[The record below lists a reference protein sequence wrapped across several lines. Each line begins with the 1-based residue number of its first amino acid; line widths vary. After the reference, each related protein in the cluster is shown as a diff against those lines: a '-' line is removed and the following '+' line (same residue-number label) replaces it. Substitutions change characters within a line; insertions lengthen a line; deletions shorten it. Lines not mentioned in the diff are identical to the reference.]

1 MENKDTLPN
10 GYGEIVKAVNAVM
23 TEVSFI
29 EKDKTIGEGK
39 NSYKG
44 VSDEGV
50 KKLIGAAMAKH
61 GLAIFQV
68 GIKATPNIHRFTDN
82 NGYQKT
88 SVFTEVVTKYRL
100 CHISG
105 EYVDLEGYGHGVDS
119 QDKSAGKATTYALKY
134 LLLYTFLVSTGKI
147 DDADAVHSDEITKSV
162 TVKVDKAPTKPNA
175 TKEIVENYCA
185 AILNGE
191 IGMYE
196 EVFEKY
202 VVGTGG
208 KKLLDEAKAKYKQ
221 LSGELSWATSN
232 YPTSNYKTR
241 NMIPV

>member
-1 MENKDTLPN
+1 MENTNDTLPN

-68 GIKATPNIHRFTDN
+68 GIKATPNIYRFTDN

-147 DDADAVHSDEITKSV
+147 DDADAVHSDEITKAV
-162 TVKVDKAPTKPNA
+162 MVKVEKAPSKPKM
-175 TKEIVENYCA
+175 TKEIADNYIA
-185 AILNGE
+185 AILAGELGMFEEATSKYDITPNGIKILSE
-191 IGMYE
+191 A
-196 EVFEKY
+196 VAKR
-202 VVGTGG
+202 
-208 KKLLDEAKAKYKQ
+208 KKE
-221 LSGELSWATSN
+221 SGEL
-232 YPTSNYKTR
+232 
-241 NMIPV
+241 

>member
-1 MENKDTLPN
+1 MENTNDTLPN

-100 CHISG
+100 CHTSG

-147 DDADAVHSDEITKSV
+147 DDADAVHSDEITKAV
-162 TVKVDKAPTKPNA
+162 TVKVEKAPTTKQPEPPKKKKI
-175 TKEIVENYCA
+175 TKEIAENYAA

-191 IGMYE
+191 IGILETVEQEYE
-196 EVFEKY
+196 IGD
-202 VVGTGG
+202 GTR
-208 KKLLDEAKAKYKQ
+208 KLLTDAQEKWAK
-221 LSGELSWATSN
+221 LSGELT
-232 YPTSNYKTR
+232 KTK
-241 NMIPV
+241 